1 MRLAVLGGTGL
12 AGSAV
17 VEQAVERGHHVRAL
31 VRGSTNPPR
40 ALMEAD
46 IVRGDA
52 LDPDAVARTISGADA
67 VVSSLGG
74 YGGPA
79 SIAAGTE
86 HITTAMRQNGPDR
99 LVVLQGF
106 HIDFPG
112 DPRNPGKHL
121 VKAFLA
127 LRCRPLLEHG
137 AALGGLLRG
146 TDDLAWTLVRIPAMV
161 SGPASGRAR
170 MRTFA
175 LGPWSSVRVGDA
187 ASTLLDLA
195 VTAAFV
201 REAPMLFTPRR
212 RSPGSAAGAEPTT
225 TKTSA

>member
-17 VEQAVERGHHVRAL
+17 VEQAVERGHQVRAL

-40 ALMEAD
+40 AVMEAD

-52 LDPDAVARTISGADA
+52 FDPDSVARTISGADA

-74 YGGPA
+74 YRGPA

-86 HITTAMRQNGPDR
+86 HIITAMRQNGPDR

-137 AALGGLLRG
+137 AALGGQLRG
-146 TDDLAWTLVRIPAMV
+146 TDDLAWTLVRIPPMSADRPRDEPRWAP
-161 SGPASGRAR
+161 SPSAR
-170 MRTFA
+170 
-175 LGPWSSVRVGDA
+175 GVPCG
-187 ASTLLDLA
+187 
-195 VTAAFV
+195 
-201 REAPMLFTPRR
+201 
-212 RSPGSAAGAEPTT
+212 
-225 TKTSA
+225 

>member
-1 MRLAVLGGTGL
+1 MTTRRETAMKLAVLGGTGL

-31 VRGSTNPPR
+31 VRSSTNPPR
-40 ALMEAD
+40 ALVEAD

-74 YGGPA
+74 YRGPA
-79 SIAAGTE
+79 SIAAGTQN
-86 HITTAMRQNGPDR
+86 IITAMRRTGPDR
-99 LVVLQGF
+99 LVILQGF

-121 VKAFLA
+121 IKAFLA

-137 AALGGLLRG
+137 GALGGLSYGRI
-146 TDDLAWTLVRIPAMV
+146 LANVAAVAVLAGVCFAGPGLVLLARRPA
-161 SGPASGRAR
+161 
-170 MRTFA
+170 
-175 LGPWSSVRVGDA
+175 
-187 ASTLLDLA
+187 
-195 VTAAFV
+195 
-201 REAPMLFTPRR
+201 
-212 RSPGSAAGAEPTT
+212 
-225 TKTSA
+225 

>member
-17 VEQAVERGHHVRAL
+17 VEQAAERGHHVRAL
-31 VRGSTNPPR
+31 VRGSTSPPR
-40 ALMEAD
+40 ALLEAD
-46 IVRGDA
+46 IVRGD
-52 LDPDAVARTISGADA
+52 DVGPDAVARTISGADT

-79 SIAAGTE
+79 SITAGTE
-86 HITTAMRQNGPDR
+86 HIITAMRRNGSDR

-137 AALGGLLRG
+137 AALGGCSEGPTTWLDPRA
-146 TDDLAWTLVRIPAMV
+146 DPPDV

-170 MRTFA
+170 MGTFA
-175 LGPWSSVRVGDA
+175 LGSWSSVRVGDA
-187 ASTLLDLA
+187 ASTLLDLV

-212 RSPGSAAGAEPTT
+212 RSPGSAAGAQPTT